1 MAYLFIFLI
10 FGLPIMVV
18 SWYMVRALKLEIQER
33 ERIKAKHKPKLT
45 FYVSKRIFE
54 L

>member
-18 SWYMVRALKLEIQER
+18 SWYMVKALKLEIQER
-33 ERIKAKHKPKLT
+33 EGRKPRARFSLKIN
-45 FYVSKRIFE
+45 KRIFE